1 MEEFRYFSYNERQH
15 IITCISMTSST
26 TNCVI
31 SHMSNFSLCSCTL
44 SHFHS
49 LTHSLTHIL
58 HLFLSHQLMQLEELN
73 PQGCTFLGMGGSA
86 DLDLLEER
94 LRAYSI
100 AHSECGESVEREGRD
115 KGPTGGVAAVFT
127 EFPSNPLLKCP
138 DLHR

>member
-1 MEEFRYFSYNERQH
+1 MFMYS
-15 IITCISMTSST
+15 
-26 TNCVI
+26 V
-31 SHMSNFSLCSCTL
+31 TL
-44 SHFHS
+44 P

-100 AHSECGESVEREGRD
+100 AHSECGESVEREWRD
-115 KGPTGGVAAVFT
+115 KGPTGGVDRKST
-127 EFPSNPLLKCP
+127 RLNSSHPSISRMPSSA
-138 DLHR
+138 

>member
-1 MEEFRYFSYNERQH
+1 MFMYS
-15 IITCISMTSST
+15 
-26 TNCVI
+26 V
-31 SHMSNFSLCSCTL
+31 TL
-44 SHFHS
+44 P